1 MTLNTLVSIDPG
13 TEETGIALYREGKL
27 VDVDVLRVKAS
38 AGNREI
44 RASSMGRLAVDRVR
58 AWKEPA
64 RVVLEYPQV
73 YKHGPGAEVDPD
85 DVLCLVLV
93 LGHIWGTF
101 HAVNG
106 NKVELVR
113 PATWKGQV
121 PKRIMNNR
129 IVGTLSPVEQQ
140 LVHDKVRSN
149 HNALD
154 AVGIG
159 LWALRR
165 PWGRS

>member
-1 MTLNTLVSIDPG
+1 MTAPSTLVSIDPG
-13 TEETGIALYREGKL
+13 TEETGIALYRGGTL
-27 VDVDVLRVKAS
+27 ADVDVLRVKRS
-38 AGNREI
+38 VGNKEP
-44 RASSMGRLAVDRVR
+44 RASVMGRLAVERLKTWGPSR
-58 AWKEPA
+58 I
-64 RVVLEYPQV
+64 VLEYPQV
-73 YKHGPGAEVDPD
+73 YKHGPGSEVDPD
-85 DVLCLVLV
+85 DILALVLV
-93 LGHIWGTF
+93 LGHVWCSF
-101 HAVNG
+101 HAIESY
-106 NKVELVR
+106 KVELVR

>member
-1 MTLNTLVSIDPG
+1 MTTVVSIDPG
-13 TEETGIALYREGKL
+13 TEETGIALYRAGVL
-27 VDVDVLRVKAS
+27 DDVDVLRVKAS
-38 AGNREI
+38 VGNREQ
-44 RASSMGRLAVDRVR
+44 RASFMGRLAIDRVR

-73 YKHGPGAEVDPD
+73 YRHGAGSEVDPD

-93 LGHIWGTF
+93 IGHVWGTF
-101 HAVNG
+101 HGVNG
-106 NKVELVR
+106 NKLELVR

-129 IVGTLSPVEQQ
+129 IVSTLTTAEQQ
-140 LVHDKVRSN
+140 LVHAKVRSN

-165 PWGRS
+165 PWGQPP